1 MFFFFLCKQH
11 HANTLFCAAYNIVC
25 ARPCASPLLS
35 EVLILGPRGGNGSC
49 PVLSPSPMCWQAGF
63 PLLTM
68 TEYNLYRWGICCS
81 THWDYFRKLGVK
93 FCCCSP
99 IVAFLFRVPRSLL
112 LSIPLGLF
120 TADRCCRMCNKQK
133 YTPRSFE
140 SLILFSFTSILP
152 HKIHSVQTLCF
163 MLVLRACSTCSL
175 SQLYRI

>member
-1 MFFFFLCKQH
+1 MCVAAALRGADSGTTGGKRELSGALAIADVLTGRIPA
-11 HANTLFCAAYNIVC
+11 ANNDRIQSLPLRNLLFYTQI
-25 ARPCASPLLS
+25 
-35 EVLILGPRGGNGSC
+35 ILGSLALNSAAVR
-49 PVLSPSPMCWQAGF
+49 
-63 PLLTM
+63 LL
-68 TEYNLYRWGICCS
+68 W
-81 THWDYFRKLGVK
+81 
-93 FCCCSP
+93 
-99 IVAFLFRVPRSLL
+99 LFFSGYRSLL